1 MKRLLPILFLLLTAC
16 AKEQSQPEAQCT
28 SPTEAQIRATIDND
42 TRPATLAAYLL
53 ENDCITAATVDY
65 CGTCESDVTMVGNAQ
80 QGVINV
86 SSIDGNLNRVYFAL
100 LQPMVIL
107 KVE

>member
-1 MKRLLPILFLLLTAC
+1 MKHLFTFLILLLAGC
-16 AKEQSQPEAQCT
+16 SKEQPSPEPQCS

-86 SSIDGNLNRVYFAL
+86 SSIDGNLNRIYFAI